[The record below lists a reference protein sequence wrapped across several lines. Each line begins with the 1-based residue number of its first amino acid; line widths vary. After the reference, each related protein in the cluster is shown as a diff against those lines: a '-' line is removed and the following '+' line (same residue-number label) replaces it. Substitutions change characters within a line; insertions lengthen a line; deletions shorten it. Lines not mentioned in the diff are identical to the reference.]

1 MLKCLLTGGI
11 IPEELIKKI
20 DATILKIDATC
31 ADIAEF
37 LNRAKIVLPRAVVF
51 HGNVFYRAG
60 RDDSVKAAVKRLKEA
75 GVLISPV
82 IDFPLGAGGRFVKF
96 LQWDEL
102 LREGADEFD
111 FCLNLG
117 AFLSGRY
124 GEARE
129 ELELPARFSKIKV
142 IIHNHYLVGNKQ
154 RLEDAIKL
162 VRDAGAF
169 CVKDST
175 GFEPPVSRQVW
186 QDNKKRFL
194 EISRTV
200 APELKVK
207 LAGGFKTLADIEIF
221 EELGGAD
228 IYGLSA
234 FYKIFLEMKNL
245 LEGE

>member
-1 MLKCLLTGGI
+1 MRSS
-11 IPEELIKKI
+11 ELIKKI

-31 ADIAEF
+31 TDIAGF
-37 LNRAKIVLPRAVVF
+37 LERAKIVLPRAIVF

-60 RDDSVKAAVKRLKEA
+60 RDNSVKAAMKGLKEA

-82 IDFPLGAGGRFVKF
+82 VDFPLGAGGRFIKF
-96 LQWDEL
+96 LQWEA
-102 LREGADEFD
+102 LRHEGADEFD

-124 GEARE
+124 TEARE
-129 ELELPARFSKIKV
+129 ELELPARFSMIKV

-175 GFEPPVSRQVW
+175 GFEPSVDRQVW
-186 QDNKKRFL
+186 QDDKKRFL
-194 EISRTV
+194 EVSRTV

-207 LAGGFKTLADIEIF
+207 LAGGFKTLTDIEIF
-221 EELGGAD
+221 ERLGGAD

-234 FYKIFLEMKNL
+234 FYEIYLEMKKFS
-245 LEGE
+245 EGGIK